1 MDKVFTL
8 TVLLFS
14 LRYSWLPKPCMD
26 WHRPG
31 GCERAGEGE
40 KYFSQSLL
48 ATDTRVTSCSKGGHS
63 LDEYLS
69 DGWILP

>member
-1 MDKVFTL
+1 
-8 TVLLFS
+8 
-14 LRYSWLPKPCMD
+14 MD

-48 ATDTRVTSCSKGGHS
+48 ATDTRVTSFSKGGHS

>member
-1 MDKVFTL
+1 
-8 TVLLFS
+8 
-14 LRYSWLPKPCMD
+14 MD

-69 DGWILP
+69 DGWIVPQVLSTHLLDSDVSVAGCLLA

>member
-1 MDKVFTL
+1 
-8 TVLLFS
+8 
-14 LRYSWLPKPCMD
+14 MD

-40 KYFSQSLL
+40 KYFSRSLL

-69 DGWILP
+69 DGWIVP